1 MKLPVTIS
9 LTVLPQEQGGFVAKA
24 SSYDL
29 DAIAYGETKKEAIAA
44 ALESFAKTLRNY
56 KSSVEEIERENQRLY
71 RENQELQSQLKALG
85 GEKTQQS
92 GGDRN
97 DHDSIGSRELD
108 G

>member
-1 MKLPVTIS
+1 MLWLANIITPVPKQADFQLKFSRPKT
-9 LTVLPQEQGGFVAKA
+9 F
-24 SSYDL
+24 
-29 DAIAYGETKKEAIAA
+29 AIAYGETKKEAIAA

-85 GEKTQQS
+85 GEKTQQLE
-92 GGDRN
+92 GDRN
-97 DHDSIGSRELD
+97 EHDSIGSRELD